1 MVLNIEGLSKNEIKA
16 VADLEFSKKYF
27 FRKADISQHFKNRK
41 QLSNTLFT
49 LKKKGRILKLGR
61 DKYYLVPIKARKG
74 MWFESP
80 IIITDEMMD
89 GKDYFI
95 GGWYAA
101 HYWHL
106 TDQVPMQVD
115 IFTTRRQGKTKV
127 MNMRFVF
134 HRTTKKRIER
144 ESIKGTTEGH
154 EFRIMSKEES
164 RRWMRPRRSVLR
176 S

>member
-1 MVLNIEGLSKNEIKA
+1 MMKGLSKNEIKA
-16 VADLEFSKKYF
+16 VADLEFGKKYF
-27 FRKADISQHFKNRK
+27 FRKADISQHFKDRK
-41 QLSNTLFT
+41 QMSNTLFT

-74 MWFESP
+74 RWFESP
-80 IIITDEMMD
+80 IIIADEMMD

-101 HYWHL
+101 KYWRL

-115 IFTTRRQGKTKV
+115 IFTTRRQGKTKM

-144 ESIKGTTEGH
+144 ESVKQTAEGH
-154 EFRIMSKEES
+154 GFRIISKEES